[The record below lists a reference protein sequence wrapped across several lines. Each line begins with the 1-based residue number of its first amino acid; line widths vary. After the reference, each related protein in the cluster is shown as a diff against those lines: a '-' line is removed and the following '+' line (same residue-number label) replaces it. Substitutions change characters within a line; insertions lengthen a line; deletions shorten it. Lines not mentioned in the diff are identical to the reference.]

1 MSQTQRPVLDRPLP
15 PEVVAGGSR
24 WLGWRAYPVYSW
36 PWLWRRALV
45 FAALIGLF
53 AAFSALGTGAA
64 LKDWGKALG
73 GAAHLFVAFFTIS
86 QAGPLLACL
95 ARRARWPLRIERI
108 AVVGAIVLGIG
119 LAFLADRWA
128 SGYVEREIKPA
139 LEQRG
144 DVQVV
149 LRRAETP
156 QPPKL
161 NPGNILLL
169 ATIYALMGGALG
181 LRPYFSEPSR
191 LAELARQRELHELR
205 RRERE
210 ADLRLSL
217 LQAQVEPH
225 FLFNSL
231 ASLRALIRSDPA
243 RAERGLDALVAH
255 LRATIPKLRQGEGE
269 GAAQSTL
276 GQQLDICTS
285 YLDLMQ
291 VRMGDRLRYAVE
303 LDPALRA
310 LPFPPLLLISLVEN
324 AIKHGIE
331 PKRGPGEVRIEAH
344 AQDGRLRIR
353 VLDDGAGLRAGLGA
367 GVGLANV
374 REQLALRYGEQARFS
389 LGAREGLTRAEIE
402 IPLET
407 QA

>member
-1 MSQTQRPVLDRPLP
+1 MSESRRPSLDRPLP

-45 FAALIGLF
+45 FAAVIGLF

-64 LKDWGKALG
+64 LKDWGTALA
-73 GAAHLFVAFFTIS
+73 GAAHLFVAFLVIS

-95 ARRARWPLRIERI
+95 ARRARWPLRIERV
-108 AVVGAIVLGIG
+108 AVVGAILAGIA
-119 LAFLADRWA
+119 LSFVADRWA

-144 DVQVV
+144 NVQVV
-149 LRRAETP
+149 LRRAEAP
-156 QPPKL
+156 EPPTL
-161 NPGNILLL
+161 SPANALLL
-169 ATIYALMGGALG
+169 AAIYALLGGGLG
-181 LRPYFSEPSR
+181 LRAYFAEPGR
-191 LAELARQRELHELR
+191 LAELARERELRELR

-255 LRATIPKLRQGEGE
+255 LRATIPKLREGE
-269 GAAQSTL
+269 GALQSTL

-331 PKRGPGEVRIEAH
+331 PKRGLGEVRIEAH

-389 LGAREGLTRAEIE
+389 LGARDGLTRAEIE